1 MCFAETLV
9 GLVFLE
15 AAVLRFAPLRYYR
28 IRTKNNAAFTFS
40 LNPLAKKE

>member
-15 AAVLRFAPLRYYR
+15 AVLRFAPLRYYR

>member
-28 IRTKNNAAFTFS
+28 IRTKNNAFTFS